1 MKKLFT
7 LVLFAMAAFA
17 VQAETVAD
25 YVRNIGTFTAGG
37 TCNLSG
43 SVKIHVNK
51 DAVSGIQFANGYTTD
66 GVLNDNYVTVTCEG
80 GFKAGDVI
88 TIAGAFNNDDDTKL
102 SAIDIFTANED
113 KTYNVLFTTQQFI
126 NGKHAE
132 GDPVEETF
140 TLEEDVDVLC
150 LGRNGKTGTFITV
163 FKVVRDGEETPL
175 EPEVIPDVEEG
186 VIFDGAMIAANNS
199 KEWVD
204 KFGTIEFFVN
214 TDNPDAKIPSYDG
227 VNIHENKDN
236 VPCILFETSYMKDE
250 TLQAYI
256 IVHPNVEGGFK
267 KGDKVSIA
275 GAFNNSDNSKLAG
288 VVLFTPSDDV
298 NILFDTTV
306 DPENP
311 NEDPVSFINGRTS
324 PDDPK
329 VLTYVLEE
337 DVDALY
343 VGRKGNTKTCITTL
357 KIERSGEEP
366 IIEDPTSITAISGNT
381 ASAVAFNLAGQQV
394 DATYKG
400 IVIQNGKKAIRK

>member
-102 SAIDIFTANED
+102 TAIDIFTANED

-186 VIFDGAMIAANNS
+186 VIFDGAMIAGNNS

-204 KFGTIEFFVN
+204 KFGTIESSSAPAL
-214 TDNPDAKIPSYDG
+214 TTLCWYTRTKTTCLASCSRRATRAKSSS
-227 VNIHENKDN
+227 
-236 VPCILFETSYMKDE
+236 ILTS
-250 TLQAYI
+250 
-256 IVHPNVEGGFK
+256 
-267 KGDKVSIA
+267 
-275 GAFNNSDNSKLAG
+275 
-288 VVLFTPSDDV
+288 
-298 NILFDTTV
+298 
-306 DPENP
+306 
-311 NEDPVSFINGRTS
+311 SFIPTWRAASSRATRLPSPEPSTTATIRRRLPSSPSPLLPTRMEIPLSTS
-324 PDDPK
+324 SLPPSRSS
-329 VLTYVLEE
+329 T
-337 DVDALY
+337 DA
-343 VGRKGNTKTCITTL
+343 
-357 KIERSGEEP
+357 P
-366 IIEDPTSITAISGNT
+366 QPTIPLRRYTNWKRIP
-381 ASAVAFNLAGQQV
+381 
-394 DATYKG
+394 
-400 IVIQNGKKAIRK
+400 R

>member
-51 DAVSGIQFANGYTTD
+51 DAVRGIQFANGYTSE
-66 GVLNDNYVTVTCEG
+66 GVLNENYVTVTCEG

-102 SAIDIFTANED
+102 SAIDIFTPNED
-113 KTYNVLFTTQQFI
+113 QTANVLFTTQQFI
-126 NGKHAE
+126 NGKHSAD
-132 GDPVEETF
+132 DPVEETF
-140 TLEEDVDVLC
+140 TLEEDVEVLY

-186 VIFDGAMIAANNS
+186 VIFDGAMIAGNNS

-204 KFGTIEFFVN
+204 KFGTIEFVGTCSYDAVLVHKN
-214 TDNPDAKIPSYDG
+214 TDNL
-227 VNIHENKDN
+227 
-236 VPCILFETSYMKDE
+236 PCILFEKSYQSDKQLN
-250 TLQAYI
+250 TYI

-267 KGDKVSIA
+267 QGDKITIA
-275 GAFNNSDNSKLAG
+275 GAFNNSDDSKTAAIIAFTISTDEEG
-288 VVLFTPSDDV
+288 NTVVNELFTTEP
-298 NILFDTTV
+298 
-306 DPENP
+306 
-311 NEDPVSFINGRTS
+311 FINGRTS
-324 PDDPK
+324 ADDP
-329 VLTYVLEE
+329 VEEVYELEE
-337 DVDALY
+337 DTEVIY
-343 VGRKGNTKTCITTL
+343 FGRNGNTKTCITTL

-400 IVIQNGKKAIRK
+400 IVIQNGKKRIVR

>member
-43 SVKIHVNK
+43 SVKIHKNK
-51 DAVSGIQFANGYTTD
+51 DAVRGIQFANGYTSE
-66 GVLNDNYVTVTCEG
+66 GVLNENYVTVTCEG

-102 SAIDIFTANED
+102 SAIDIFTPNED
-113 KTYNVLFTTQQFI
+113 QTANVLFTTQQFI

-140 TLEEDVDVLC
+140 TLEEDVEVLY

-214 TDNPDAKIPSYDG
+214 TENPDAKIPSYDG

-236 VPCILFETSYMKDE
+236 VPCILFESSYMKDE

-256 IVHPNVEGGFK
+256 ILHPNVEGGFK
-267 KGDKVSIA
+267 QGDKVSIS
-275 GAFNNSDNSKLAG
+275 GVFNNSNNSKKAG
-288 VVLFTPSDDV
+288 AVLFTPGDEV

-306 DPENP
+306 DPEKP
-311 NEDPVSFINGRTS
+311 GEYISFINGRTS

-329 VLTYVLEE
+329 VLIYVLEE
-337 DVDALY
+337 DVEALY
-343 VGRKGNTKTCITTL
+343 VGRKGDTKTCITTL
-357 KIERSGEEP
+357 KIERSG
-366 IIEDPTSITAISGNT
+366 DPTSITAISGNT